1 MAQSQI
7 LKAQKRE
14 TLGSRASRKL
24 RANGSLP
31 ANIQGEESHID
42 ISIDEREFLAAR
54 RAHVHLYDLDV
65 EGSTETAVVRELQW
79 DTFGDHILHVE
90 FKTVVRG
97 VATESEVALAF
108 VGTPKGGV
116 VNHLVDH
123 LTILCIPSL
132 IPDNL
137 EVSIDGLAPGSH
149 VKASDIKLPE
159 GITLSGD
166 PTQDVAM
173 IVGGGGEDEA
183 PEDPDAV
190 EPLAPGDGA

>member
-31 ANIQGEESHID
+31 ANIQGEENHID
-42 ISIDEREFLAAR
+42 ISINEREFLAAR

-137 EVSIDGLAPGSH
+137 EVSIEGLEPGAH

-166 PTQDVAM
+166 PTLDVAM
-173 IVGGGGEDEA
+173 IVGGGGEEASADEDEGDEA
-183 PEDPDAV
+183 APEGV
-190 EPLAPGDGA
+190 

>member
-42 ISIDEREFLAAR
+42 ISINEREFLAAR

-137 EVSIDGLAPGSH
+137 EVSIEGLEPGAH

-166 PTQDVAM
+166 PTLDVAM
-173 IVGGGGEDEA
+173 IVGGGGEEASADEDEGDEA
-183 PEDPDAV
+183 APEGV
-190 EPLAPGDGA
+190 

>member
-14 TLGSRASRKL
+14 KLGSRASRKL
-24 RANGSLP
+24 RINGSLP

-79 DTFGDHILHVE
+79 DTFGDHILHIE

-123 LTILCIPSL
+123 LTVLCIPSL

-137 EVSIDGLAPGSH
+137 EVSIEGLEPGSH
-149 VKASDIKLPE
+149 VKARDIKLPE

-166 PTQDVAM
+166 PSLDVAM
-173 IVGGGGEDEA
+173 IIGGGGEDEVPEDEDEPDPIA
-183 PEDPDAV
+183 PE
-190 EPLAPGDGA
+190 GA